1 MITLTPNLDVIL
13 VVVGVVIWA
22 IRQEG
27 KISHLNDRLVD
38 TQRDV
43 DDLRVRHENLDSKI
57 VQELVHLKESV
68 ARIEGYLKAKT
79 EEE

>member
-1 MITLTPNLDVIL
+1 MVSFTPNLDLIL
-13 VVVGVVIWA
+13 VVIGAVIWA

-27 KISHLNDRLVD
+27 KIAHLHDKING

-79 EEE
+79 ED

>member
-1 MITLTPNLDVIL
+1 MLNITPSLDLIL
-13 VVVGVVIWA
+13 VVIGVVIWA

-27 KISHLNDRLVD
+27 KIAHLDDKLNGV
-38 TQRDV
+38 QRDV

-79 EEE
+79 ED

>member
-1 MITLTPNLDVIL
+1 MNLTPGLDLVL
-13 VVVGVVIWA
+13 VVIGIIIWA

-27 KISHLNDRLVD
+27 KIGHLEDKLNG

-43 DDLRVRHENLDSKI
+43 DDLRTRHESLDSKI
-57 VQELVHLKESV
+57 VQELASLKESV

-79 EEE
+79 ED

>member
-1 MITLTPNLDVIL
+1 MLNITPSLDLIL
-13 VVVGVVIWA
+13 VVIGTVVWA

-27 KISHLNDRLVD
+27 KIAHLDDKLNGA
-38 TQRDV
+38 QRDV

-79 EEE
+79 ED

>member
-1 MITLTPNLDVIL
+1 MLNLTPSMDLIL
-13 VVVGVVIWA
+13 VVIGAVIWA

-27 KISHLNDRLVD
+27 KISHLADKLNG

-57 VQELVHLKESV
+57 VQELAHLKESV

-79 EEE
+79 ED